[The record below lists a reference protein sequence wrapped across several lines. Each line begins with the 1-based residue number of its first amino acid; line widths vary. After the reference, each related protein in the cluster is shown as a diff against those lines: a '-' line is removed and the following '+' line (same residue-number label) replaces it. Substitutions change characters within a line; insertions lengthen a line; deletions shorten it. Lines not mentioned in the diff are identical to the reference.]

1 MSRADVDAAA
11 AQPGQVQVVA
21 TPPAPSSLTGGRPV
35 RKSLLGDHGRFLRSE
50 LLMVFRRRRNLAILV
65 VLGVVP
71 ILIGVAVKLGDHRE
85 RGDTIFGGITDNGL
99 FAALA
104 ALLVVMPLF
113 LPLGVAVVAG
123 DAISGEAS
131 TGTLRYLLAVPVA
144 RTRLLAVKFG
154 GILVWCAASV
164 VVVAAC
170 GVIVGAILF
179 PSGEL
184 TLLSGRTVSYAA
196 GGYRLL
202 LVCGYVAVSMAM
214 VGALGLFVSTMTEVP
229 VAAMAATLTLTIVS
243 EVLDAVPQLSAVHPW
258 LPSHY
263 WLQWVDLLRDP
274 MATGA
279 VGHGL
284 LVSGAYILIFLSL
297 AWARFSG
304 KDVTS

>member
-1 MSRADVDAAA
+1 MSRADVEPDAHRSE
-11 AQPGQVQVVA
+11 
-21 TPPAPSSLTGGRPV
+21 TLPAPALPAQAAPRLGGRA
-35 RKSLLGDHGRFLRSE
+35 RFLRSE
-50 LLMVFRRRRNLAILV
+50 LLMVFRRRRNLALLV
-65 VLGVVP
+65 VLGAVP
-71 ILIGVAVKLGDHRE
+71 ILIAVAVKASGHSA
-85 RGDTIFGGITDNGL
+85 RGDSIFGGITDNGL

-104 ALLVVMPLF
+104 AFLVVMPLF
-113 LPLGVAVVAG
+113 LPLGVAVIAG
-123 DAISGEAS
+123 DAVSGEAN
-131 TGTLRYLLAVPVA
+131 TGTLRYLLTVPVS

-164 VVVAAC
+164 AVVAAC

-202 LVCGYVAVSMAM
+202 LVAGYVALSLAM

-243 EVLDAVPQLSAVHPW
+243 EVLDAVPQLSALHPW
-258 LPSHY
+258 LPTHY

-274 MATGA
+274 MATAA

-284 LVSGAYILIFLSL
+284 LVSSAYVLIFLSL

>member
-1 MSRADVDAAA
+1 MSPANPDLAP
-11 AQPGQVQVVA
+11 QPGD
-21 TPPAPSSLTGGRPV
+21 TP
-35 RKSLLGDHGRFLRSE
+35 RKSLLRGQARFVGSE
-50 LLMVFRRRRNLAILV
+50 LLMVFRRRRNIALLV
-65 VLGVVP
+65 VLGAVP
-71 ILIGVAVKLGDHRE
+71 VLIAVAVKLSGHNDRN
-85 RGDTIFGGITDNGL
+85 GSIFGGITDNGL

-104 ALLVVMPLF
+104 AFLVVVPLF

-131 TGTLRYLLAVPVA
+131 TGTLRYLLAVPVG
-144 RTRLLAVKFG
+144 RTRLLAVKFAA
-154 GILVWCAASV
+154 ILAWCAASV
-164 VVVAAC
+164 AVVAVC
-170 GVIVGAILF
+170 GTIAGAALF

-202 LVCGYVAVSMAM
+202 LVAGYVALSLAM

-243 EVLDAVPQLSAVHPW
+243 EVLDAVPQISAIHPW

-279 VGHGL
+279 IGHGL
-284 LVSGAYILIFLSL
+284 LVSVGYVAVFLCL
-297 AWARFSG
+297 AWARFAG

>member
-1 MSRADVDAAA
+1 MAPEQGD
-11 AQPGQVQVVA
+11 
-21 TPPAPSSLTGGRPV
+21 TPR
-35 RKSLLGDHGRFLRSE
+35 RSLLRGQARFLRSE
-50 LLMVFRRRRNLAILV
+50 VHMVFRRRRNLAILV
-65 VLGVVP
+65 VLGAVP
-71 ILIGVAVKLGDHRE
+71 VLIGIAVKVGDHRE
-85 RGDTIFGGITDNGL
+85 QGDSIFGGITHNGL

-104 ALLVVMPLF
+104 AFLAVIPLF

-123 DAISGEAS
+123 DAISGEANN
-131 TGTLRYLLAVPVA
+131 GTLRYLLAVPVG
-144 RTRLLAVKFG
+144 RSRLLAVKFG
-154 GILVWCAASV
+154 GILAWCVLSV
-164 VVVAAC
+164 LVVAAC

-184 TLLSGRTVSYAA
+184 TLLSGRAVSYAA
-196 GGYRLL
+196 GTYRLL
-202 LVCGYVAVSMAM
+202 LIAGYVAASMAM

-258 LPSHY
+258 LPTHN

-274 MATGA
+274 MAAAG

-284 LVSGAYILIFLSL
+284 LVTGAYVAIFLSL